1 MSDKRNSNGTFAKGN
16 KGGTGNPYARKTASL
31 RNLFY
36 ETATDEDM
44 KVIIQRLV
52 ADAKDGD
59 PVARKELFNR
69 MIGKPVD
76 SPHPDEL
83 DQHEATIEADRIA
96 AERRAESEER
106 DRRIFDNI
114 LSDF

>member
-1 MSDKRNSNGTFAKGN
+1 MPDKRNSNGTFAKGN
-16 KGGTGNPYARKTASL
+16 KGGTGNPYARRTASL

-36 ETATDEDM
+36 ETVTEEDM
-44 KVIIQRLV
+44 KVIIQRLA

-76 SPHPDEL
+76 SLHPDEL
-83 DQHEATIEADRIA
+83 NSHEAEIMKKEIET
-96 AERRAESEER
+96 EQELKSEISNR
-106 DRRIFDNI
+106 DMFGD
-114 LSDF
+114 LFP

>member
-1 MSDKRNSNGTFAKGN
+1 MPDKRKPNGTFARGN
-16 KGGTGNPYARKTASL
+16 KGGTGNPYARKVASL

-36 ETATDEDM
+36 ETVTDEDM
-44 KVIIQRLV
+44 KAIIQRLV

-59 PVARKELFNR
+59 PIARKELFNR

-83 DQHEATIEADRIA
+83 NSHEAEIMQKEIKTEQKLKGEISSQEMFKD
-96 AERRAESEER
+96 
-106 DRRIFDNI
+106 
-114 LSDF
+114 LLL